1 MAKIRL
7 QALHALASQLANELR
22 NELPKSIVITKSEQR
37 ELDKINGILLKI
49 KELEQRKRDKIN
61 EISLK
66 IKELESSM
74 QQVKKS
80 LIGEDRSLNYD
91 YSTKEYTLRKH
102 FSEISENTIYKK
114 LLINTEFEKESL
126 DSIVAKIKKEYL
138 K

>member
-37 ELDKINGILLKI
+37 KL
-49 KELEQRKRDKIN
+49 DKIN

-66 IKELESSM
+66 IKDLESSM
-74 QQVKKS
+74 QQVKES

-91 YSTKEYTLRKH
+91 YSTKEYTLIRKH
-102 FSEISENTIYKK
+102 FSGISENTIYKK